1 MESMMKERFS
11 NILAWGSF
19 IPFAIMLSIGMYAVF
34 VDKQSVGRLL
44 EFAEFNIP
52 VVVYVFCATLNYLM
66 VGRFRF
72 LPWK

>member
-1 MESMMKERFS
+1 
-11 NILAWGSF
+11 
-19 IPFAIMLSIGMYAVF
+19 MLSIGMYAVF